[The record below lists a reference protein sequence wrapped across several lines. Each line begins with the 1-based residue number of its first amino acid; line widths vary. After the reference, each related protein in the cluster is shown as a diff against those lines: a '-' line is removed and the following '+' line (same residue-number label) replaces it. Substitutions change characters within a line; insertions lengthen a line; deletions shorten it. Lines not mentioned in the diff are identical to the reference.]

1 MDMGI
6 PEGCGALQRARRQLR
21 PCYWRGKEAPAEAK
35 TRQGDPR
42 LPPKSLGPRE
52 KNPTRESS
60 PCPSWQ
66 KSDPPASPVCSPPQ
80 EAPLCFPAAA
90 GQDAVTHPFVPCLD
104 GVPGQGHPFCPPT
117 PPTSGQGTLAPE
129 PSSAARSRPCPG
141 HDGHNT
147 PPKKPREGIGG
158 GGGFSILP
166 AAPLP
171 TEPGSSPV
179 GTPRG
184 CSPHVSP
191 PTTYHHLIYCI
202 HNVQHLVPRD
212 VPVVVQVVQLK
223 RPCKPKQRRGA
234 GDRPPSPPPTA
245 RHAPHRRPRATPPGP
260 FPGNTYTSASRPASP
275 GR

>member
-158 GGGFSILP
+158 GGVQHP
-166 AAPLP
+166 P
-171 TEPGSSPV
+171 
-179 GTPRG
+179 
-184 CSPHVSP
+184 CSPLAHRARLQPSGDPQGLLSP
-191 PTTYHHLIYCI
+191 CVPP
-202 HNVQHLVPRD
+202 HNL
-212 VPVVVQVVQLK
+212 
-223 RPCKPKQRRGA
+223 
-234 GDRPPSPPPTA
+234 PPSDILHPQCP
-245 RHAPHRRPRATPPGP
+245 
-260 FPGNTYTSASRPASP
+260 ASRSS
-275 GR
+275 